1 MATSFQECIAMD
13 LKFYKGRILLHLIDH
28 HTTRLSVS
36 SFVKSKEPEVIFN
49 AIFKSWIQVYGAPEK
64 FLTDNGREF
73 AKSKFIDMAKSI
85 NITVKVTAAESQFS
99 NGLVE
104 RHNFMIADMM
114 DNVLEKSQ
122 HLDMDLTLAWCLNA
136 KNSLANLH
144 GFSPFQLVFGQNL
157 KLPSTF
163 TDKPPV
169 LIQHDTSTILTDNLA
184 AIHKAR
190 QVFILSESSER
201 IRRALNNNV

>member
-36 SFVKSKEPEVIFN
+36 SFVKSKEPEVILN

-114 DNVLEKSQ
+114 DNVLEKS
-122 HLDMDLTLAWCLNA
+122 
-136 KNSLANLH
+136 
-144 GFSPFQLVFGQNL
+144 
-157 KLPSTF
+157 
-163 TDKPPV
+163 
-169 LIQHDTSTILTDNLA
+169 
-184 AIHKAR
+184 
-190 QVFILSESSER
+190 
-201 IRRALNNNV
+201 

>member
-1 MATSFQECIAMD
+1 M
-13 LKFYKGRILLHLIDH
+13 
-28 HTTRLSVS
+28 
-36 SFVKSKEPEVIFN
+36 
-49 AIFKSWIQVYGAPEK
+49 YGAPEK

-144 GFSPFQLVFGQNL
+144 GFI
-157 KLPSTF
+157 STCIWA
-163 TDKPPV
+163 KPQTA
-169 LIQHDTSTILTDNLA
+169 IYIYRQTTSAHST
-184 AIHKAR
+184 
-190 QVFILSESSER
+190 
-201 IRRALNNNV
+201 